1 LGLGHSCRDQVVI
14 DNFKGYFQDV
24 AAEMRK
30 VTWPKPEVLR
40 GNTILVFV
48 MTFLLTVF
56 IGGVDLML
64 STGMK
69 TLHSL
74 LRF

>member
-1 LGLGHSCRDQVVI
+1 MI
-14 DNFKGYFQDV
+14 DSIKGYFQDV
-24 AAEMRK
+24 NAEMRK

-40 GNTILVFV
+40 ANTILVFV

-64 STGMK
+64 SSGMK

-74 LRF
+74 LQF